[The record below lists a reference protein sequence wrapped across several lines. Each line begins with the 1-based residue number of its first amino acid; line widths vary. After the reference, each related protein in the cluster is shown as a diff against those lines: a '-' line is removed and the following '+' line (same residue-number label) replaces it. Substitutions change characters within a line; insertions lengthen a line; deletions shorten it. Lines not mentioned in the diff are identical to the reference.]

1 MLESTITRKGQV
13 TIPKAIRDRLGVKE
27 GEKVLFVM
35 RGEEVVLKVVKGTI
49 LDLRGSVQPSAH
61 PEDFVEKQRG
71 RESLFYDLAR
81 GVSEFHPLGHGP
93 LLVSEITAI

>member
-1 MLESTITRKGQV
+1 MEVGMLESTITRKGQV

-49 LDLRGSVQPSAH
+49 LDLRGSVQPSAR
-61 PEDFVEKQRG
+61 PEDFQKIRQSVKQ
-71 RESLFYDLAR
+71 A
-81 GVSEFHPLGHGP
+81 VAKKVVGHG
-93 LLVSEITAI
+93 

>member
-35 RGEEVVLKVVKGTI
+35 RGEEVVLRVVKGTI
-49 LDLRGSVQPSAH
+49 LDLRGSVQPAAH
-61 PEDFVEKQRG
+61 PEDFEKIRRSVKQ
-71 RESLFYDLAR
+71 A
-81 GVSEFHPLGHGP
+81 VANKVVGHG
-93 LLVSEITAI
+93 

>member
-1 MLESTITRKGQV
+1 MLESTMTRKGQV

-49 LDLRGSVQPSAH
+49 LDLRGSVGPSAN
-61 PEDFVEKQRG
+61 PEDFEKIRQSVKRTI
-71 RESLFYDLAR
+71 AR
-81 GVSEFHPLGHGP
+81 KVAGHG
-93 LLVSEITAI
+93 

>member
-27 GEKVLFVM
+27 GEKVFFVM

-49 LDLRGSVQPSAH
+49 LDLRGSVRHSEH
-61 PEDFVEKQRG
+61 PEDFEKIRRSVKQ
-71 RESLFYDLAR
+71 A
-81 GVSEFHPLGHGP
+81 VAKKVVGHG
-93 LLVSEITAI
+93 

>member
-35 RGEEVVLKVVKGTI
+35 RGEEVVLKVIKGTI
-49 LDLRGSVQPSAH
+49 LDLRGSVHPSAH
-61 PEDFVEKQRG
+61 PEDFEKIRQSVKQAVAKKVVGRG
-71 RESLFYDLAR
+71 
-81 GVSEFHPLGHGP
+81 
-93 LLVSEITAI
+93 

>member
-35 RGEEVVLKVVKGTI
+35 RGEEVVLKVIKGTI
-49 LDLRGSVQPSAH
+49 LDLRGSVQPSAQKTRH
-61 PEDFVEKQRG
+61 QTVIHLPMQH
-71 RESLFYDLAR
+71 AA
-81 GVSEFHPLGHGP
+81 LGK
-93 LLVSEITAI
+93 T